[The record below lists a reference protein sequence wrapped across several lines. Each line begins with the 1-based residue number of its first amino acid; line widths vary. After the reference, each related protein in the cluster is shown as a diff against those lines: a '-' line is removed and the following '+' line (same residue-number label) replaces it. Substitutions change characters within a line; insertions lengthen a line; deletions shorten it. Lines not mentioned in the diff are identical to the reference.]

1 IGGSEKDDGVPR
13 FASLLAVECGKKDP
27 STRATPEVFAATR
40 NQDHQCS
47 QRNAGIV
54 RGVYHKAPPLFHR
67 VVVTP
72 FAHLEEI
79 KTDISN
85 LSNDNKTIVY
95 STYEREAFGIACKMM
110 RLSLVLPK
118 NVMRHAI
125 ASWKILDE
133 TNNVHRYISNILE
146 IISKFVPLNSL
157 V

>member
-1 IGGSEKDDGVPR
+1 MGGSEKDDGVPR

-40 NQDHQCS
+40 
-47 QRNAGIV
+47 R
-54 RGVYHKAPPLFHR
+54 
-67 VVVTP
+67 
-72 FAHLEEI
+72 
-79 KTDISN
+79 SN